1 LIWNPYN
8 PPLQLLRKKQEA
20 IRNID
25 LIMKHIVL
33 AAGYATRL
41 YPVTENFPKPL
52 LEIGGLSI
60 IDRLVRDVDTFN
72 EIDQHLIVSNHKFFP
87 HFEKWASTGR
97 YTKEITLI
105 DDGSVDNENRLGAVR
120 DLMLAIETMQLNDDL
135 LVTAADNI
143 VTFSFQGFVDYFK
156 QKQTSLIM
164 MHYEPEISAL
174 RRTGVITIDQDNK
187 VLEMQ
192 EKPENP
198 KSHFA
203 VPPFYIYKK
212 SDVKLMQLCLSEG
225 CHADAP
231 GNLVRYMLNKT
242 VFHAWP
248 MTGKR
253 YDVGTLETYYQLKD
267 NLKL

>member
-1 LIWNPYN
+1 
-8 PPLQLLRKKQEA
+8 
-20 IRNID
+20 
-25 LIMKHIVL
+25 MKNIVL

-60 IDRLVRDVDTFN
+60 LDRLIRDVDTLE
-72 EIDQHLIVSNHKFFP
+72 EIDHHLIVSNHRFFS
-87 HFEKWASTGR
+87 HFEKWASESR
-97 YTKEITLI
+97 YANVITII
-105 DDGSVDNENRLGAVR
+105 DDGSTDNENRLGAVR
-120 DLMLAIETMQLNDDL
+120 DLLFAIQFMQLNDDL

-143 VTFSFQGFVDYFK
+143 VTFSFRGFIDYFHD
-156 QKQTSLIM
+156 KQTSLIM
-164 MHYEPEISAL
+164 TYREPEITAL
-174 RRTGVITIDQDNK
+174 RRTGVITMDQDNK

-203 VPPFYIYKK
+203 VPPFYMYKK
-212 SDVKLMQLCLSEG
+212 SDVLLMQSCLSEG
-225 CHADAP
+225 CKSDAP
-231 GNLVRYMLNKT
+231 GNLVRFMLNKT

-267 NLKL
+267 NLPL